1 MYIRE
6 YVSADCDKLAE
17 LFYQTV
23 HTVNATDY
31 TEEQLNVWATG
42 NVNLQDWD
50 QSFLKHRTVVAIEN
64 NEIAG
69 FGDIDETGYLDRL
82 YTHKDYQRQGIASS
96 ICDELERSVKGKR
109 IITHASITAK
119 RFFQNRGYR
128 VVKEQEVVRQGIA
141 LKNYVM
147 EKQNAG
153 F

>member
-23 HTVNATDY
+23 HTVNAKDY

-82 YTHKDYQRQGIASS
+82 YIHKDYQRQGIASS
-96 ICDELERSVKGKR
+96 ICDELERSVKAKQ
-109 IITHASITAK
+109 ITTHASITAK